1 MVLIARA
8 LEKAPKIKSLNFGLS
23 EIGVIIAIALN
34 RDGIPSVNFNKNTQ
48 PINYV
53 NHDFWR
59 NRP

>member
-53 NHDFWR
+53 NHDF
-59 NRP
+59 